1 MARRTVY
8 LIQSQSDTR
17 RHYVGVTG
25 NLAHRIAA
33 HNAGESPQTQRH
45 RPWRLVV
52 RIEFASEEKALAFEK
67 YLKSGSGSTFVQRHL
82 I

>member
-8 LIQSQSDTR
+8 LIQSQRDAS

-33 HNAGESPQTQRH
+33 HNAGESPHTQKH
-45 RPWRLVV
+45 RPWKLVV
-52 RIEFASEEKALAFEK
+52 RIDFASEEKALALEK
-67 YLKSGSGSTFVQRHL
+67 YLKSSSGSAFVSRYL
-82 I
+82 L